1 MNLNPKIYKV
11 NKNHRL
17 LSSLTETEDIC
28 KFIITNSRKADNQ
41 NFELNENDY
50 RFEIDENNNLKYFLY
65 TFNSSEF
72 ESEWKE
78 FFPTTLIS
86 NSNFIQ
92 QKLSLVFFI
101 EFENFLYI
109 IIGGNSYRIILP
121 FIDENFG
128 IDLYSRILDPEN
140 DELIS
145 IKTRSITGKK
155 AGSYTY
161 YKDNFKLIDHI
172 KFGTLPKE
180 ISVKLSN
187 INNNNFDFL
196 KNSVKEKVQIT
207 VSNSIKFR
215 RIVDFENLK
224 TLIKEIKYFEEIEK
238 NDYLTT
244 YSKINEPV
252 LIDSL
257 TDILIG
263 KIHNDIPNIEH
274 RRDDPNTRFYYEFCH
289 PKHIDKFYEA
299 DSYRLYQKTDDT
311 KYSLFGQTNDKSKI
325 YELVVQKALENYGT
339 NITFNQLKYFLF
351 GVKIRSYKKG
361 SKTQNSS
368 GTFLMHLNTEV
379 ELSNHPYFYLDN
391 NWYLLQDSFILD
403 LNSQCKR
410 VLKNYKPPID
420 LLPKTWDKNT
430 LRKESEYN
438 LLYKDETN
446 YLVFDTI
453 SIDGIELCDILFY
466 DESNIYLIHVKYG
479 FDSSIR
485 ELYNQVILS
494 ARRLQ
499 ETLSSIEKTY
509 LKTNFQSLVNKE
521 NSESDLTEDV
531 FLGLFTKKI
540 NYVMAFSSK
549 HVTELIIEND
559 IDRIKSSIAKF
570 STIQASSEMRAEYY
584 DLFFYQIKR

>member
-11 NKNHRL
+11 DKSHRL
-17 LSSLTETEDIC
+17 LNNIRETDEIC
-28 KFIITNSRKADNQ
+28 KYIITHSRRIDNH
-41 NFELNENDY
+41 NFELNEADFTY
-50 RFEIDENNNLKYFLY
+50 EIDEDSNLKYFLY
-65 TFNSSEF
+65 TFNSSEI
-72 ESEWKE
+72 ESEWKNY
-78 FFPTTLIS
+78 FPTNLAG

-101 EFENFLYI
+101 EFEDFLFV

-128 IDLYSRILDPEN
+128 IELYSRILDPEN

-145 IKTRSITGKK
+145 IKTRSLTGKK

-172 KFGTLPKE
+172 KFGTIPKE

-187 INNNNFDFL
+187 IDNNNFNFL
-196 KNSVKEKVQIT
+196 KNSAKEKVQIS

-224 TLIKEIKYFEEIEK
+224 ILIKEIKYFEELDK

-244 YSKINEPV
+244 YSKINKQT

-257 TDILIG
+257 NDILINN
-263 KIHNDIPNIEH
+263 IHSDIPNIEQ
-274 RRDDPNTRFYYEFCH
+274 RSENINTTFYYEFCH
-289 PKHIDKFYEA
+289 PKFIDKFYEA
-299 DSYRLYQKTDDT
+299 DSYHLYEKTEET
-311 KYSLFGQTNDKSKI
+311 KYSIFGTTNDKGKI
-325 YELVVQKALENYGT
+325 YEIVILRALENFGT
-339 NITFNQLKYFLF
+339 NISINDLKYFLF
-351 GVKIRSYKKG
+351 GVKVRSYEKG
-361 SKTQNSS
+361 SKKQNTT
-368 GTFLMHLNTEV
+368 GTFIMHLNTEV
-379 ELSNHPYFYLDN
+379 ELNRHPYFYLDN
-391 NWYLLQDSFILD
+391 NWYLLQDSFIKD

-410 VLKNYKPPID
+410 VLKNYKAPLD
-420 LLPKTWDKNT
+420 LLPKTWDKET
-430 LRKESEYN
+430 LKKESEYN
-438 LLYKDETN
+438 ILYKEETN
-446 YLVFDTI
+446 YFVFDTI
-453 SIDGIELCDILFY
+453 TIDGIELCDILYY

-499 ETLSSIEKTY
+499 ETLSDNEKSY
-509 LKTNFQSLVNKE
+509 LKSNFKSMINKE
-521 NSESDLTEDV
+521 NTVSNLTEDE
-531 FLGLFTKKI
+531 FLNLFSKKI

-549 HVTELIIEND
+549 HITELIIEND
-559 IDRIKSSIAKF
+559 VERIKSSIAKF
-570 STIQASSEMRAEYY
+570 SVIQTSSEMRAEYY
-584 DLFFYQIKR
+584 DLFFCQIMR

>member
-17 LSSLTETEDIC
+17 INNIIETEEIC
-28 KFIITNSRKADNQ
+28 KFIITHSRRADNH
-41 NFELNENDY
+41 NFVLNENDY
-50 RFEIDENNNLKYFLY
+50 TYKIDEDNNLKYFLY

-72 ESEWKE
+72 DSEWKE
-78 FFPTTLIS
+78 FFPTTLVG

-145 IKTRSITGKK
+145 IKTRSLTGKK

-196 KNSVKEKVQIT
+196 KNSKKEKVQIS

-224 TLIKEIKYFEEIEK
+224 TLIKEIKYFEELDK

-244 YSKINEPV
+244 YSKISDLA

-257 TDILIG
+257 NDKLIDN
-263 KIHNDIPNIEH
+263 IHKDIPNIEQ
-274 RRDDPNTRFYYEFCH
+274 RRVNINTKFYYEFCH
-289 PKHIDKFYEA
+289 SKFIDKFYEA
-299 DSYRLYQKTDDT
+299 DSYHLFEKTEET
-311 KYSLFGQTNDKSKI
+311 KYSFFGKTNDKSKI
-325 YELVVQKALENYGT
+325 YEIVILKALENFGT
-339 NITFNQLKYFLF
+339 NITFNELKYFLF
-351 GVKIRSYKKG
+351 GVKVRSYKKG
-361 SKTQNSS
+361 SKKLNTA

-379 ELSNHPYFYLDN
+379 EFRSQPYFYLDN
-391 NWYLLQDSFILD
+391 NWYLLQDSFITD

-410 VLKNYKPPID
+410 VLKNYKPPIN
-420 LLPKTWDKNT
+420 LLAKTWDKNT
-430 LRKESEYN
+430 LKKESEYN
-438 LLYKDETN
+438 LMYKNEIN
-446 YLVFDTI
+446 YFVFDTI
-453 SIDGIELCDILFY
+453 TIDGIELCDILYY
-466 DESNIYLIHVKYG
+466 DDSNIYLIHVKGG

-499 ETLSSIEKTY
+499 ETLSSNEKNY
-509 LKTNFQSLVNKE
+509 LKSNFQSLINKE
-521 NSESDLTEDV
+521 DPNSNLTEDE
-531 FLGLFTKKI
+531 FLNLFTKKI

-549 HVTELIIEND
+549 HTRELIIEND
-559 IDRIKSSIAKF
+559 TNLIKSSIAKF
-570 STIQASSEMRAEYY
+570 SIIQASSEMRAEYY
-584 DLFFYQIKR
+584 DLFFCQIMR